1 MRRAHYIVGLLGLAG
16 FALSGQALRFH
27 RPALESLEAGTQMMF
42 VSRHI
47 YLLGAGVVN
56 LMLGLYL
63 QVQPESWRR
72 RLQVFGSMLILASP
86 FFLALAFLGEPGL
99 GIAGRSWR
107 TGAGLFTLLGGALA
121 HFIASSR
128 RGVHVK
134 KMIGHAALR
143 SDLRSQKS

>member
-16 FALSGQALRFH
+16 FALSGQVLSHH
-27 RPALESLEAGTQMMF
+27 RPSMGLLEAGEHMMY

-47 YLLGAGVVN
+47 YLLGAALVN

-63 QVQPESWRR
+63 QPKAERWKRR
-72 RLQVFGSMLILASP
+72 TQTVGSILILSSP
-86 FFLALAFLGEPGL
+86 FFLGLAFVAEPGL

-107 TGAGLFTLLGGALA
+107 TEAGLFTLLGGAIA

-128 RGVHVK
+128 G
-134 KMIGHAALR
+134 ATN
-143 SDLRSQKS
+143 